1 MLTTFLIR
9 SFCLMNHCKPIAK
22 LALSSMFF
30 RVKIMWRE
38 DSLSISNLT
47 AIRFIKYIWV
57 LVFLLFQ
64 RYLRFKNSNRH
75 AKFIN
80 NILLH
85 VFVSVLHQW
94 AYFHVMTNNFSAHY
108 EQEILILLSIIC
120 FSVMFVLL
128 ASFSRLSRIRV
139 NIKVDTSIHNS
150 N

>member
-1 MLTTFLIR
+1 MLTTFLKR
-9 SFCLMNHCKPIAK
+9 SFCLMNHCKPMAK
-22 LALSSMFF
+22 LALSLMFF
-30 RVKIMWRE
+30 RVKII

-47 AIRFIKYIWV
+47 AIRFIKYIW
-57 LVFLLFQ
+57 VFLLFQ

-80 NILLH
+80 NILVLH
-85 VFVSVLHQW
+85 VFVSVLQHW
-94 AYFHVMTNNFSAHY
+94 AYLHVMTNNFSAHY
-108 EQEILILLSIIC
+108 EQEILMLLSIIC

>member
-1 MLTTFLIR
+1 MLTTFLKR
-9 SFCLMNHCKPIAK
+9 SFCLMNHCKPMAK

-30 RVKIMWRE
+30 RVKII

-57 LVFLLFQ
+57 FLSFQ
-64 RYLRFKNSNRH
+64 RYLRFKNGNRH

-85 VFVSVLHQW
+85 VFVSVLQQW

-108 EQEILILLSIIC
+108 EQEILMLLSIIC

>member
-1 MLTTFLIR
+1 MLTTFLKR
-9 SFCLMNHCKPIAK
+9 SFCLMNHCKPMAK

-30 RVKIMWRE
+30 RVKII

-57 LVFLLFQ
+57 FLSFQ
-64 RYLRFKNSNRH
+64 RYLRFKNGNRH

-94 AYFHVMTNNFSAHY
+94 AYFHLMTNNFSAHY
-108 EQEILILLSIIC
+108 EQEILMLLSIIC

>member
-1 MLTTFLIR
+1 MLTTFLKR
-9 SFCLMNHCKPIAK
+9 SFCLMNHCKPMAK

-30 RVKIMWRE
+30 RVKII

-57 LVFLLFQ
+57 FLSFQ
-64 RYLRFKNSNRH
+64 RYLRFKNGNRH

-108 EQEILILLSIIC
+108 EQEILMLLSIIC

>member
-9 SFCLMNHCKPIAK
+9 SFCLMNDCKPIAK
-22 LALSSMFF
+22 LTLSSIFF

-57 LVFLLFQ
+57 FLSFQ
-64 RYLRFKNSNRH
+64 RYLRFKNGNRH

-85 VFVSVLHQW
+85 VFVSVLQQW
-94 AYFHVMTNNFSAHY
+94 AYFHVMINNFSAHY
-108 EQEILILLSIIC
+108 EQEILMLLSIIC
-120 FSVMFVLL
+120 FSVMLVLL
-128 ASFSRLSRIRV
+128 AWFSQLSRIRV
-139 NIKVDTSIHNS
+139 NIKEDTSIHNS

>member
-1 MLTTFLIR
+1 MLTTFLKR
-9 SFCLMNHCKPIAK
+9 SFCLMNHCKPMAK

-30 RVKIMWRE
+30 RVKII

-57 LVFLLFQ
+57 FLSFQ
-64 RYLRFKNSNRH
+64 RYLRFKNGNRH

-80 NILLH
+80 NMLLH

-108 EQEILILLSIIC
+108 EQEILMLLSIIC

>member
-1 MLTTFLIR
+1 MLTTFLKR
-9 SFCLMNHCKPIAK
+9 SFCLMNHCKPMAK
-22 LALSSMFF
+22 LALSLMFF
-30 RVKIMWRE
+30 RVKII

-57 LVFLLFQ
+57 FLSFQ
-64 RYLRFKNSNRH
+64 RYLRFKNGNRH

-108 EQEILILLSIIC
+108 EQEILMLLSIIC

>member
-57 LVFLLFQ
+57 FLSFQ
-64 RYLRFKNSNRH
+64 RYLRFKNGNRY

-80 NILLH
+80 NMLLH
-85 VFVSVLHQW
+85 VFVSVLQRW

-108 EQEILILLSIIC
+108 EQEILMLLSIIC

>member
-1 MLTTFLIR
+1 MLTTFLTR

-22 LALSSMFF
+22 LTLSSIFF

-57 LVFLLFQ
+57 FLSFQ
-64 RYLRFKNSNRH
+64 RYLRFKNGNRH

-85 VFVSVLHQW
+85 VFVSVLQHW

-108 EQEILILLSIIC
+108 EQEILMLLSIIC
-120 FSVMFVLL
+120 FSVMLVLL
-128 ASFSRLSRIRV
+128 AWFSQLSRIRV
-139 NIKVDTSIHNS
+139 NIKEDTSIHNS

>member
-22 LALSSMFF
+22 LTLSSIFF

-38 DSLSISNLT
+38 DSLLISLT

-57 LVFLLFQ
+57 FLSFQ
-64 RYLRFKNSNRH
+64 RYLRFKNGNRH

-85 VFVSVLHQW
+85 VFVSVLQKW

-108 EQEILILLSIIC
+108 EQEILMLLSIIC

>member
-1 MLTTFLIR
+1 MLTTFLKR
-9 SFCLMNHCKPIAK
+9 SFCLMNHCKPMAK

-30 RVKIMWRE
+30 RVKII

-47 AIRFIKYIWV
+47 ANRFIKYIWV
-57 LVFLLFQ
+57 FLSFQ
-64 RYLRFKNSNRH
+64 RYLSFKNGNRH

-108 EQEILILLSIIC
+108 EQEILMLLSIIC

>member
-22 LALSSMFF
+22 LTLSSIFF

-57 LVFLLFQ
+57 FLSFQ
-64 RYLRFKNSNRH
+64 RYLRFKNGNRH

-85 VFVSVLHQW
+85 VFVSVLQKW

-108 EQEILILLSIIC
+108 EQEILMLLSIIC
-120 FSVMFVLL
+120 FSVMLVLL
-128 ASFSRLSRIRV
+128 AWFSRLSRIRV

>member
-1 MLTTFLIR
+1 MLTTFLKR
-9 SFCLMNHCKPIAK
+9 SFCLMNHCKPMAK

-30 RVKIMWRE
+30 RVKII

-47 AIRFIKYIWV
+47 AIRFIKYIW
-57 LVFLLFQ
+57 VFLLFQ

-108 EQEILILLSIIC
+108 EQEILMLLSIIC

>member
-9 SFCLMNHCKPIAK
+9 SFCLMNQCKPIAK

-30 RVKIMWRE
+30 RVKII

-57 LVFLLFQ
+57 FLSFQ
-64 RYLRFKNSNRH
+64 RYLRFKNGNRH

>member
-22 LALSSMFF
+22 LTLSSIFF

-57 LVFLLFQ
+57 FLSFQ
-64 RYLRFKNSNRH
+64 RYLRFKNGNRH

-85 VFVSVLHQW
+85 VFVSVLQQW
-94 AYFHVMTNNFSAHY
+94 AYFHVMINNFSAHY
-108 EQEILILLSIIC
+108 EQEILMLLSIIC
-120 FSVMFVLL
+120 FSVMLVLL
-128 ASFSRLSRIRV
+128 AWFSQLSRIRV
-139 NIKVDTSIHNS
+139 NIKEDTSIHNS